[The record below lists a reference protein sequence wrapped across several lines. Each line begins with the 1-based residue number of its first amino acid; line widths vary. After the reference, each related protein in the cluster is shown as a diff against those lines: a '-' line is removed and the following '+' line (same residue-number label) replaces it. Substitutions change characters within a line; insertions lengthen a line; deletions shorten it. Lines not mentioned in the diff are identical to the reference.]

1 MAIHWV
7 NGGDVQWE
15 EMYTAELPKLVSL
28 PAYPLNGTDIGC
40 LPQKLHRNRKKQ
52 AYRRVCH
59 THRLTYH
66 LMYIKIV
73 EKTKGRALRFYERTG
88 DDPG

>member
-40 LPQKLHRNRKKQ
+40 LPQKPHRNRKN
-52 AYRRVCH
+52 RR
-59 THRLTYH
+59 TAESATRTDSLT
-66 LMYIKIV
+66 I
-73 EKTKGRALRFYERTG
+73 
-88 DDPG
+88 